1 MVARRAIRMVNAP
14 ASAIL
19 VRPFVVMAARV
30 LGPGPTRLWL
40 VKLAHNLGPSGAL
53 TGSGLIA
60 HDDDGRSAIQDGNR
74 AAQARLFRRFRG
86 GISTHRGPGRQ
97 RSGDA
102 RYSGCGR
109 R

>member
-1 MVARRAIRMVNAP
+1 MNGP

-60 HDDDGRSAIQDGNR
+60 HDEDGRAAVQADKR
-74 AAQARLFRRFRG
+74 AA
-86 GISTHRGPGRQ
+86 
-97 RSGDA
+97 
-102 RYSGCGR
+102 
-109 R
+109 